1 MAVPSSIR
9 SCSRQR
15 RCVKPSEMGVV
26 IVSIP
31 HCTFCRR
38 LTFDCGTTVPIE
50 GAVEQCPGNLV
61 RKRPQSGASSFSW
74 GAVTVKMTALSSR
87 SFASAARYF
96 HFSQSCSRVR
106 RWVKSTRTDLGN
118 KHMRIARLVC
128 RLALPAAA
136 LLYGLH
142 QAGAQGMG
150 TPDARA
156 ACTPDAMRLCSEYVP
171 DANRVRSCMMSKRSQ
186 LSHACRAAMAASH
199 EMYRRRDRVY
209 CQRHPRHCH

>member
-1 MAVPSSIR
+1 MTR
-9 SCSRQR
+9 KSCQ
-15 RCVKPSEMGVV
+15 KTPAIWGVQLQLGRGD
-26 IVSIP
+26 SQN
-31 HCTFCRR
+31 
-38 LTFDCGTTVPIE
+38 D
-50 GAVEQCPGNLV
+50 GAVKSIV
-61 RKRPQSGASSFSW
+61 R
-74 GAVTVKMTALSSR
+74 
-87 SFASAARYF
+87 

-150 TPDARA
+150 TPEARE

-199 EMYRRRDRVY
+199 EMYRRRDRAY

>member
-1 MAVPSSIR
+1 MPR
-9 SCSRQR
+9 KSRQ
-15 RCVKPSEMGVV
+15 KTPAILGVQLQLGRGD
-26 IVSIP
+26 SQN
-31 HCTFCRR
+31 
-38 LTFDCGTTVPIE
+38 D
-50 GAVEQCPGNLV
+50 GAVKLIV
-61 RKRPQSGASSFSW
+61 
-74 GAVTVKMTALSSR
+74 
-87 SFASAARYF
+87 ASAARYF

-106 RWVKSTRTDLGN
+106 RWVKWTRTDLGN

-199 EMYRRRDRVY
+199 EMYRRRDRAY